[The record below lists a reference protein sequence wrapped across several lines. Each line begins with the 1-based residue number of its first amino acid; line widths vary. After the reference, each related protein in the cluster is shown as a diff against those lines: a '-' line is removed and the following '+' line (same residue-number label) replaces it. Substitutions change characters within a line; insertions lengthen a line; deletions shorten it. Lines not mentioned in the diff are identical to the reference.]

1 MEMSRYLARC
11 FERWHESNG
20 ELPQC
25 KKKYD
30 EKNAENRSAKPREW
44 GCPRASSLDFAGG
57 NVNGSPKE

>member
-1 MEMSRYLARC
+1 MEMSRCLARY

-30 EKNAENRSAKPREW
+30 EKKGENRSAKPRRW
-44 GCPRASSLDFAGG
+44 GAEGLQALTPQAGM
-57 NVNGSPKE
+57 